1 MTRHAT
7 SASAP
12 FSAQVADVERLQ
24 RREAPTAGAKR
35 FLNRELSWV
44 DFDRRVLELAADSTL
59 PLLERAKFCAI
70 VASNLDEF
78 VAVRMAELYDRIAE
92 GGGGT
97 SPDDRTPAETLADT
111 REAIVALQADLDALW
126 LEELRP
132 ALAAA
137 GIGIT
142 SPAECRPRELR
153 ALAKRFEREVLPL
166 LTPIALGPAAPFP
179 HVPSLGLNVGAI
191 VDDPVGGTSRF
202 VRVNVPQDVPRFLD
216 VGVRGVRVP
225 VEDAIVHF
233 LPTVL
238 GGDVREHAVF
248 RVTRDA
254 DISLASDADDLLEA
268 LETQLRRRGFGDV
281 VRLEVER
288 GISPA
293 ILGVLTLR
301 LAITADQVYES
312 AAPLGLAAL
321 AELAELDR
329 PELRDDAWR
338 GVTVHPF
345 ANREGTALLS
355 QIRRR
360 DLLAH
365 HPYDAYDSSVE
376 RFVAASR
383 DPKVAAL
390 KATVYR
396 TGNPS
401 LTLASL
407 VDAAEEDKQAVCL
420 VELRAR
426 FDERRNIEWSRA
438 LERAGVHVVYGG
450 PELKVHAKLSLLV
463 RRERNQFRRYVHIG
477 SGNYHASN
485 ASAYEDL
492 SLFTADEDIAADVAD
507 VFNAVTGHT
516 RPPIFRKLLV
526 GPWFLREGVLH
537 EIGQVIRAAESGET
551 ARIRIKVN
559 ALVDPEVVE
568 ALYTASA
575 VGATVEAI
583 TRGVCVVR
591 PGVPGLS
598 DRITVRSV
606 LGRFLEHSRILSFQ
620 AGERVSTWIGSAD
633 LMPRN
638 LDRRIE
644 VMAPVE
650 DAALRARIGTVLD
663 ALLAD
668 TRFAWELG
676 ADGVWR
682 RCTPA
687 AGAEP
692 VSAQEVLMRQALARA
707 KKKR

>member
-1 MTRHAT
+1 
-7 SASAP
+7 
-12 FSAQVADVERLQ
+12 
-24 RREAPTAGAKR
+24 
-35 FLNRELSWV
+35 
-44 DFDRRVLELAADSTL
+44 
-59 PLLERAKFCAI
+59 
-70 VASNLDEF
+70 
-78 VAVRMAELYDRIAE
+78 
-92 GGGGT
+92 
-97 SPDDRTPAETLADT
+97 
-111 REAIVALQADLDALW
+111 
-126 LEELRP
+126 
-132 ALAAA
+132 
-137 GIGIT
+137 
-142 SPAECRPRELR
+142 
-153 ALAKRFEREVLPL
+153 
-166 LTPIALGPAAPFP
+166 
-179 HVPSLGLNVGAI
+179 
-191 VDDPVGGTSRF
+191 
-202 VRVNVPQDVPRFLD
+202 
-216 VGVRGVRVP
+216 

-233 LPTVL
+233 LPSVL
-238 GGDVREHAVF
+238 GGDLRAHGVF

-254 DISLASDADDLLEA
+254 DITLANDADDLLEA

-288 GISPA
+288 GIAPE
-293 ILGVLTLR
+293 ILDVLMRQLGVNP
-301 LAITADQVYES
+301 DQVYES

-321 AELAELDR
+321 AELVELDR
-329 PELRDDAWR
+329 PELKDDAWQ

-345 ANREGTALLS
+345 ANREGTALLG

-365 HPYDAYDSSVE
+365 HPYDAYDTSVE
-376 RFVAASR
+376 RFVGASR

-407 VDAAEEDKQAVCL
+407 VDAAEADKQAVCL

-463 RRERNQFRRYVHIG
+463 RRERDQYRRYVHIG

-537 EIGQVIRAAESGET
+537 EIGRVVRAAKAGEA

-568 ALYTASA
+568 ALYAASA
-575 VGATVEAI
+575 VGVTVEAI
-583 TRGVCVVR
+583 TRGVCVLR
-591 PGVPGLS
+591 PGVPGMS
-598 DRITVRSV
+598 ERVTVRSV

-620 AGERVSTWIGSAD
+620 AGDRVSTWIGSAD

-650 DAALRARIGTVLD
+650 DAALRTRIASVLD
-663 ALLAD
+663 ALLSD
-668 TRFAWELG
+668 TRFAWELNADGFWRRRAPEAG
-676 ADGVWR
+676 AD
-682 RCTPA
+682 
-687 AGAEP
+687 P
-692 VSAQEVLMRQALARA
+692 VSAQEVLMEQAVARA
-707 KKKR
+707 RKKRTRT